1 MLNGRVDI
9 MNLYFCVVSSPF
21 GAVSFQPVCHACLYA
36 GPRFIRDDALGNA
49 VFARHLLY
57 TRICR
62 NDFSRADLA
71 QCQGQSMLK
80 CGLMSFCFGRMFLC
94 FVLSENYRKNKSNLS
109 LCRPR
114 MFGHD

>member
-49 VFARHLLY
+49 VFDVFARHVGNIFY
-57 TRICR
+57 THAFAEMIFQELILH
-62 NDFSRADLA
+62 NARAS
-71 QCQGQSMLK
+71 QC
-80 CGLMSFCFGRMFLC
+80 
-94 FVLSENYRKNKSNLS
+94 
-109 LCRPR
+109 
-114 MFGHD
+114 